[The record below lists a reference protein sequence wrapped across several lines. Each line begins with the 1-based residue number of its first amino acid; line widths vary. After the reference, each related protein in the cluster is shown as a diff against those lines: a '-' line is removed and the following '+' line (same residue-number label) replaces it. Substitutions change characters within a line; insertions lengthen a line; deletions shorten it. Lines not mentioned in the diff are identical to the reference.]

1 MPELRQRQPKT
12 STPTSTC
19 KPQGQKEIVKGRIH
33 PDQEKAHTSAM
44 DREEDDPRV
53 PLLGPQAAKQD
64 AADAA
69 LSQRHSSTSP
79 PPSLLVAHEQEDS
92 GAENMENLSR
102 KSQWIVLAL
111 ASGACAAFNGG
122 FAKL

>member
-12 STPTSTC
+12 STLTSTR
-19 KPQGQKEIVKGRIH
+19 KPRGQKEIVKGKIH
-33 PDQEKAHTSAM
+33 PDPEKGHTSAM
-44 DREEDDPRV
+44 NQGADDPRV
-53 PLLGPQAAKQD
+53 PLLGPQAAKKD
-64 AADAA
+64 ADAA
-69 LSQRHSSTSP
+69 LSQRHSSSSSP
-79 PPSLLVAHEQEDS
+79 PPSLLVAHEQENS

-111 ASGACAAFNGG
+111 ASGACAAFNGV